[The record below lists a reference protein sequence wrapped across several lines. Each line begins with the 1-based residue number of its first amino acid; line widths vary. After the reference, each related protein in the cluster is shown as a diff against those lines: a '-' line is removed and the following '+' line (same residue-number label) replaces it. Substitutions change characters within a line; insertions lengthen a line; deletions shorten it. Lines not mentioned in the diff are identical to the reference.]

1 MCDTSVRKPKHHHW
15 RSKTATRHAVLPDQV
30 TTESTSGLH
39 AASSWSVSG
48 TSQWQ
53 YPTDVIVSSASDLLH
68 LQQFLVGKVY
78 RIGALLVERGV
89 CLRDMSYFCYV
100 VPLFLKLAVCSFY
113 QNKLSLNSIKAPKL
127 KSMDSRNYRKSPTR
141 PHPFLRN
148 GCCTLEDPVWPG
160 ITPKEKTD
168 QATAEYM

>member
-1 MCDTSVRKPKHHHW
+1 MAVCDTSVRKPKHHHW

-78 RIGALLVERGV
+78 CIGALLMERGV

-113 QNKLSLNSIKAPKL
+113 QKQTFTQQHQSTKTQKHGLQKLQKITHQTS
-127 KSMDSRNYRKSPTR
+127 
-141 PHPFLRN
+141 PFL
-148 GCCTLEDPVWPG
+148 
-160 ITPKEKTD
+160 EKR
-168 QATAEYM
+168 MLHP